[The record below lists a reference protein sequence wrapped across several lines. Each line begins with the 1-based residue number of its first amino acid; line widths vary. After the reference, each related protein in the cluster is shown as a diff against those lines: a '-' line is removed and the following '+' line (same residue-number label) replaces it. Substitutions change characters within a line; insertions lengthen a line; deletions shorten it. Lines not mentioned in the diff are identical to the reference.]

1 MSNNITTTNIH
12 EKAAAFANNMAN
24 KLNTSVLNAAGVDV
38 MWFRTVPQKRSSD
51 VIFHTYTLYNVEPCP
66 INMKVMY
73 TDTAY
78 NDAEIAY
85 VIMGAEYP
93 QQLCIEI
100 PVNAWYEATNYDGTL
115 PQKGDIVYIP
125 LSNKLLDVQSMSP
138 VASIAAQTTS
148 FKMYCAIHKDR
159 KDRHIEGDL
168 KESIDKNT
176 VSVDK
181 LFGKSIEDA
190 MLDLTDKKQTS
201 QFSSTVKDEYKTITK
216 NTDSKSKSILNNKKV
231 INTISKDIEIDGHIV
246 ARTYYDMDVNSD
258 IVVEY
263 KNINDEISL
272 EDSRCLSMWVNIQN
286 KNTEHNIID
295 ITEDSRDKRYVKFI
309 IKSDIRYANTDDI
322 LIIKRGNIVIYSRV
336 TETSNDTLTVKVPIN
351 IISKIQDNI
360 PGWKSLDGFVAFID
374 NGVNLLSGE
383 SENGGM
389 ELNIYGNKFIV
400 LNINN
405 REHILPL
412 NKTIEYDTWHGIII
426 NLNATMKASIFKV
439 TEQLELIFESEVKIL
454 WNDDVYDR
462 YYLQSSHSYI
472 TNIRYYNTTNTE
484 IDKQLTDLVTY
495 NIKNNSKAIIND
507 SADLYIENSYYGQQR

>member
-1 MSNNITTTNIH
+1 
-12 EKAAAFANNMAN
+12 
-24 KLNTSVLNAAGVDV
+24 
-38 MWFRTVPQKRSSD
+38 
-51 VIFHTYTLYNVEPCP
+51 
-66 INMKVMY
+66 
-73 TDTAY
+73 
-78 NDAEIAY
+78 
-85 VIMGAEYP
+85 
-93 QQLCIEI
+93 
-100 PVNAWYEATNYDGTL
+100 
-115 PQKGDIVYIP
+115 
-125 LSNKLLDVQSMSP
+125 
-138 VASIAAQTTS
+138 
-148 FKMYCAIHKDR
+148 
-159 KDRHIEGDL
+159 
-168 KESIDKNT
+168 
-176 VSVDK
+176 
-181 LFGKSIEDA
+181 

-201 QFSSTVKDEYKTITK
+201 QFSSTVKDEYKNITK
-216 NTDSKSKSILNNKKV
+216 NTDNKSKSILNNKKV

-272 EDSRCLSMWVNIQN
+272 EDSRCLSMWINIQN

-309 IKSDIRYANTDDI
+309 IKSNIRYANTDDI

-336 TETSNDTLTVKVPIN
+336 TETSNDALTVKVPIN

>member
-1 MSNNITTTNIH
+1 M
-12 EKAAAFANNMAN
+12 
-24 KLNTSVLNAAGVDV
+24 
-38 MWFRTVPQKRSSD
+38 
-51 VIFHTYTLYNVEPCP
+51 
-66 INMKVMY
+66 
-73 TDTAY
+73 
-78 NDAEIAY
+78 
-85 VIMGAEYP
+85 
-93 QQLCIEI
+93 
-100 PVNAWYEATNYDGTL
+100 
-115 PQKGDIVYIP
+115 
-125 LSNKLLDVQSMSP
+125 
-138 VASIAAQTTS
+138 
-148 FKMYCAIHKDR
+148 
-159 KDRHIEGDL
+159 
-168 KESIDKNT
+168 
-176 VSVDK
+176 
-181 LFGKSIEDA
+181 
-190 MLDLTDKKQTS
+190 
-201 QFSSTVKDEYKTITK
+201 
-216 NTDSKSKSILNNKKV
+216 
-231 INTISKDIEIDGHIV
+231 
-246 ARTYYDMDVNSD
+246 
-258 IVVEY
+258 
-263 KNINDEISL
+263 
-272 EDSRCLSMWVNIQN
+272 
-286 KNTEHNIID
+286 
-295 ITEDSRDKRYVKFI
+295 
-309 IKSDIRYANTDDI
+309 
-322 LIIKRGNIVIYSRV
+322 
-336 TETSNDTLTVKVPIN
+336 TVKVPIN

-439 TEQLELIFESEVKIL
+439 TEQLELIFENEVKIL